1 MTNSQEIRLMMCIT
15 VDEYCN
21 QYPSITKKLPLFDE
35 NRTVLSGTIRE
46 ITTMSTQ
53 QKVDRTG
60 GASDKKHLAATLITL
75 VADSARKQTAFA
87 KLTNNLPLLA
97 EVNIPE
103 SSFRNF
109 SDTDLRDYSQIIY
122 DRGQANIDSL
132 AGYGITAGSQ
142 AALLS
147 AIEAY
152 GAALAKPRLG
162 TTVTRQATQRL
173 EQLFKQA
180 YAALEKMD
188 AAVEIVRLTES
199 SFYSGYRTARKLVNT
214 GSGSLTLKGM
224 VTDSTT
230 GEPLKGVT
238 VSFCP
243 ECAQDTAA
251 TAANG
256 ISSIKPE
263 VVLTKVTADKGGFNI
278 KSLPSGVYRV
288 TLSKAGYRDTVV
300 TVAVT
305 PGELNDL
312 NVELTRN

>member
-87 KLTNNLPLLA
+87 KLSNNLPLLA

-122 DRGQANIDSL
+122 DRGQSNIDSL
-132 AGYGITAGSQ
+132 AGYGITAESQ

-180 YAALEKMD
+180 NAALEKMD

-199 SFYSGYRTARKLVNT
+199 DFYNGYRTARKLVNT

-224 VTDSTT
+224 VTDSTS

-305 PGELNDL
+305 PGELSDL